1 MTTSPSPRGEDARAH
16 AKNSFW
22 RAGASGLAKLIDDAP
37 STWKGPEQR
46 FYRAEKE
53 LIVEHASPFYWGAVV
68 SGVLFL
74 TFRVSGSRRFIQF
87 REAYFRKGPTAHKE
101 PANVKAE
108 EVQRRW
114 QSYLDKQTE
123 EKEAVIRSSL
133 SLPTDIIV
141 SIMCGCSSAA
151 ILFDTAKF
159 QKDLVRAPLLPGK
172 SLVHTHICHY
182 AVKAYADCE
191 QLDSNVFSE
200 VKDPLLRTFQAFAMN
215 CTTRSDIIERRRA
228 FGDDRPDVI
237 PYPGL
242 LGAVV

>member
-1 MTTSPSPRGEDARAH
+1 MTTPNTRLDDARAQ

-22 RAGASGLAKLIDDAP
+22 RFGASGLVKLIDHAP

-46 FYRAEKE
+46 FYRVEKE
-53 LIVEHASPFYWGAVV
+53 LIVEHATPFYWGAVV

-87 REAYFRKGPTAHKE
+87 RENFFRRRPTAHRE
-101 PANVKAE
+101 PTNVKSE
-108 EVQRRW
+108 EAHRRW
-114 QSYLDKQTE
+114 RSYIDRQTE
-123 EKEAVIRSSL
+123 EKEEIIRSSL

-141 SIMCGCSSAA
+141 SLMCGCSSAA

-172 SLVHTHICHY
+172 SLVHSYVCRD
-182 AVKAYADCE
+182 VVQAYADCE
-191 QLDSNVFSE
+191 QLDSDVFSE
-200 VKDPLLRTFQAFAMN
+200 AKDPLLRTFNAFAMN
-215 CTTRSDIIERRRA
+215 CKNRAAFIERRRA
-228 FGDDRPDVI
+228 FGDDRPDVV

-242 LGAVV
+242 LGTLV

>member
-1 MTTSPSPRGEDARAH
+1 MASPHPRVEDARAQ
-16 AKNSFW
+16 AKNNFW
-22 RAGASGLAKLIDDAP
+22 RAGASGLAKLIDHAP
-37 STWKGPEQR
+37 SIWKGPEQR

-53 LIVEHASPFYWGAVV
+53 LIVEHTSPFYWGAVV

-87 REAYFRKGPTAHKE
+87 RETYFRRGLTPHKE
-101 PANVKAE
+101 PAKVKSE
-108 EVQRRW
+108 EVHRRW
-114 QSYLDKQTE
+114 QSYLDRQTE
-123 EKEAVIRSSL
+123 EKEEIIRSSL

-141 SIMCGCSSAA
+141 SMMCGCSSAA

-172 SLVHTHICHY
+172 SLVHAYMCHDI
-182 AVKAYADCE
+182 VQAYTDCE
-191 QLDSNVFSE
+191 HIDSDVFSDAKE
-200 VKDPLLRTFQAFAMN
+200 PLLRTFQAFAMN
-215 CTTRSDIIERRRA
+215 CTTRSAFIERRRA

-242 LGAVV
+242 LGTVV

>member
-1 MTTSPSPRGEDARAH
+1 MSNPNPREHDARAQ
-16 AKNSFW
+16 AKNTFW
-22 RAGASGLAKLIDDAP
+22 KVGAGGLAKLIDRAP

-53 LIVEHASPFYWGAVV
+53 LIVEHASPFYYGTVV
-68 SGVLFL
+68 SGILFL

-87 REAYFRKGPTAHKE
+87 RERYIRRDPTARKE
-101 PANVKAE
+101 PTNANSEKM
-108 EVQRRW
+108 QRRW
-114 QSYLDKQTE
+114 QSYLDKQAE
-123 EKEAVIRSSL
+123 EKEEIIRSSL

-141 SIMCGCSSAA
+141 SLMCGCSSAA

-172 SLVHTHICHY
+172 SLVYTYMCHD
-182 AVKAYADCE
+182 VVQAYADYAE
-191 QLDSNVFSE
+191 LDMDMFSDA
-200 VKDPLLRTFQAFAMN
+200 KDPILRTFQGFAMN
-215 CTTRSDIIERRRA
+215 CANRAAFIERRRA

-242 LGAVV
+242 LGTSI